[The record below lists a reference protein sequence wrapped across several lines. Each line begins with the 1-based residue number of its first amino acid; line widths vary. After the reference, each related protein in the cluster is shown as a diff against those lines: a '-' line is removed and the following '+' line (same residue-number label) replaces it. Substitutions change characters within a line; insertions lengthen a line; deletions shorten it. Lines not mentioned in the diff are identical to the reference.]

1 MKKFGTI
8 FLGLLILAG
17 CSSPEEKAEK
27 ETLNSLEEIGFTKEN
42 AQDFYNFSNSSKII
56 FNKMTEINNEMEDN
70 SFVIPNDD
78 YKTVSAAVEVAED
91 AYGELNPKG
100 KADYENYF
108 IDDDYT
114 MSSPILILDNIEDY
128 HRTFTLSEAAMTW
141 DMMTLYAKNAIES
154 SGLTDEK
161 ALKAIAWYH
170 KNNGY
175 DDLFKE
181 AYDYRTKNGT
191 KLE

>member
-1 MKKFGTI
+1 M
-8 FLGLLILAG
+8 
-17 CSSPEEKAEK
+17 S
-27 ETLNSLEEIGFTKEN
+27 
-42 AQDFYNFSNSSKII
+42 D
-56 FNKMTEINNEMEDN
+56 INNEMEDN
-70 SFVIPNDD
+70 SYVIPNDD
-78 YKTVSAAVEVAED
+78 YKTVSVAVEVAKD

-108 IDDDYT
+108 TSDDYT
-114 MSSPILILDNIEDY
+114 MSSPILILNNIEDY

-154 SGLTDEK
+154 CGLTDNQ
-161 ALKAIAWYH
+161 AIKAIAWYH
-170 KNNGY
+170 DNNDY

-191 KLE
+191 KLD